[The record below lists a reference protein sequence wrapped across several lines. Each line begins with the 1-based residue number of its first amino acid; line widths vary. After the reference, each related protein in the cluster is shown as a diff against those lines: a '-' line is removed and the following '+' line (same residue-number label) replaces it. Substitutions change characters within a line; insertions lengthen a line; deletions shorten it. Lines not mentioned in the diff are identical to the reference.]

1 MRSMIIA
8 AFVAAFILVPALDWA
23 GDWDQVPSGGG
34 EPNGQTAVP
43 GEHGKPCEVVGMF
56 ANIVATL
63 RDQGVTEERQ
73 FKDVDATLNRTAGEK
88 HLPDE
93 VVGAMGGVLR
103 NEVSYAYEHR
113 DMTPDQVKAHWTG
126 VCEQGGRAQGS
137 GE

>member
-1 MRSMIIA
+1 MIIA
-8 AFVAAFILVPALDWA
+8 AFVAAFILLPALNWA

-34 EPNGQTAVP
+34 EPSGQTAVP
-43 GEHGKPCEVVGMF
+43 GGHGKPCEVVGMF

-73 FKDVDATLNRTAGEK
+73 FKDVDATLNRAAGEK

-93 VVGAMGGVLR
+93 IVGLMGGVLR

-126 VCEQGGRAQGS
+126 VCAQEGQAHGS
-137 GE
+137 QE

>member
-1 MRSMIIA
+1 MIIA
-8 AFVAAFILVPALDWA
+8 AFVAALILVPALNWA

-63 RDQGVTEERQ
+63 RDQGVTQERQ
-73 FKDVDATLNRTAGEK
+73 FKDVDATLNKAAGEK
-88 HLPDE
+88 HLPDQI
-93 VVGAMGGVLR
+93 VGAMGGVLR
-103 NEVSYAYEHR
+103 NEVSYAYAHR
-113 DMTPDQVKAHWTG
+113 DVTPDQVKEHWTG
-126 VCEQGGRAQGS
+126 LCEQGGRPQGS